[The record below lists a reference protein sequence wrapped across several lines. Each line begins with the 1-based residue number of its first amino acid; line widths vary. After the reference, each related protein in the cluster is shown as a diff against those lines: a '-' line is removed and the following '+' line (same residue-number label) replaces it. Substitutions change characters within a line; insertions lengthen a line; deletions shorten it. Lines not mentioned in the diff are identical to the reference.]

1 MKSPNGRVARKK
13 GDWYWFE
20 GEQRSGETG
29 FCIGGGGGRKMS
41 PLAEVAGPRRGTR
54 RIEDE
59 KMRGSAGGDE
69 ERI

>member
-1 MKSPNGRVARKK
+1 
-13 GDWYWFE
+13 
-20 GEQRSGETG
+20 
-29 FCIGGGGGRKMS
+29 MS

>member
-1 MKSPNGRVARKK
+1 
-13 GDWYWFE
+13 
-20 GEQRSGETG
+20 
-29 FCIGGGGGRKMS
+29 MS
-41 PLAEVAGPRRGTR
+41 PLAEVEGPRRGT

>member
-13 GDWYWFE
+13 GEWYWFE

-29 FCIGGGGGRKMS
+29 FCIGGGSGRKMS

-54 RIEDE
+54 IEDE
-59 KMRGSAGGDE
+59 KMRGSVGGDE